1 MDSTEPHF
9 FGSSERHLFGVYHA
23 PAGRPRAHGVLICPP
38 GPQEYMRSHMA
49 LRTLAALLA
58 REGFHVLRFDYY
70 ATGDSAG
77 ESSEGT
83 LSEWRANIVAA
94 RDDLRECSGAKKI
107 SVVGLRLGATL
118 AASTP
123 IDAVNLMLWEPVVD
137 GTAYVNQLRRLHRR
151 QFARCLFP
159 PPLPAPGSGGAIL
172 GMPFSET
179 MEAELRA
186 IDLASQ
192 PPTAAQHVAVI
203 VSEERPEYLRLRE
216 RLEASASGD
225 SSTEFCHVA
234 TEPQLDQQD
243 AMLLVSSGVL
253 QAMATVLTRRA
264 A

>member
-9 FGSSERHLFGVYHA
+9 FGSSERQLFGVYHV
-23 PAGRPRAHGVLICPP
+23 PGGRPRAHGVLICAPA
-38 GPQEYMRSHMA
+38 PQEYMRSHMA

-77 ESSEGT
+77 ESSEGS
-83 LSEWRANIVAA
+83 LSEWRANILTA
-94 RDDLRECSGAKKI
+94 RDDLRECSGARRI

-118 AASTP
+118 AASAPT
-123 IDAVNLMLWEPVVD
+123 DAVNLVLWEPVVD
-137 GTAYVNQLRRLHRR
+137 GNAYVNELRRLHRR

-159 PPLPAPGSGGAIL
+159 PPLPEPGSGGAIL
-172 GMPFSET
+172 GIPFSAT

-186 IDLASQ
+186 IDLVS
-192 PPTAAQHVAVI
+192 PSTVHAQHVAVV
-203 VSEERPEYLRLRE
+203 VSEERPEYLKLRQSLQS
-216 RLEASASGD
+216 RSSGA

-243 AMLLVSSGVL
+243 AMMLVSSGVL
-253 QAMATVLTRRA
+253 QAMASVLTRRA